1 MKKTLSV
8 ILLTLLLA
16 GLPLTVYAHPGATD
30 DYGGHHDYDNVSG
43 LGDYHYHHGH
53 PAHLHPDG
61 VCPYDYDDQ
70 TDHSPGASSSSVRS
84 ASASTQQ
91 LLDESIQREEE
102 TRQRA
107 IAAEQEARDAQ
118 LLAEQMEGR
127 AERTQ
132 GKLDELKRRSTVA
145 TVCAGAVFLLLILL
159 LRRSHIIGEAD
170 RLHIQALE
178 SKIGFYEE
186 LFPRLKDIDNMPRDE
201 ARAYVRRER
210 ERREQIPRLNS
221 GKDGLS

>member
-1 MKKTLSV
+1 M
-8 ILLTLLLA
+8 
-16 GLPLTVYAHPGATD
+16 
-30 DYGGHHDYDNVSG
+30 
-43 LGDYHYHHGH
+43 
-53 PAHLHPDG
+53 
-61 VCPYDYDDQ
+61 
-70 TDHSPGASSSSVRS
+70 
-84 ASASTQQ
+84 
-91 LLDESIQREEE
+91 
-102 TRQRA
+102 
-107 IAAEQEARDAQ
+107 
-118 LLAEQMEGR
+118 
-127 AERTQ
+127 
-132 GKLDELKRRSTVA
+132 A

-221 GKDGLS
+221 GKND